1 MPFCS
6 KCYFRQLQFPV
17 TAPAMR
23 LSNWRG
29 ILWFIW
35 CSSTSSMV
43 GQCTRE
49 ELDRVGEEV
58 AICVIRQQDMVMEV
72 EKIFMRGIYIEEAL
86 CLMLENIKDKCVQMW
101 SQCYQDRQVGCSS
114 IILARLSP
122 LPRYPSYWPC
132 TWTIFCLYGRNRW
145 VDATHRS
152 VRSVGSDWLQI

>member
-1 MPFCS
+1 
-6 KCYFRQLQFPV
+6 
-17 TAPAMR
+17 MR

-35 CSSTSSMV
+35 CPCTAGVV

-72 EKIFMRGIYIEEAL
+72 EKIFRRDIYIEEAM

-101 SQCYQDRQVGCSS
+101 SQCYQDRQVGFLHFYDDDDCVT
-114 IILARLSP
+114 
-122 LPRYPSYWPC
+122 YPGIP
-132 TWTIFCLYGRNRW
+132 
-145 VDATHRS
+145 ATGPAPGQYS
-152 VRSVGSDWLQI
+152 ACMGETAG